1 MLVESPS
8 MAGSHPEP
16 SGLVLGAMAVAS
28 QNWPPGFRYM
38 LSSLGVCSLEI
49 RASFGIEAG
58 TCGEKDSGSHVVR
71 RMLPPVPFS
80 SVRDAGLAFGPLL
93 LNIGVHYGGS
103 PRPGGWGTWGE

>member
-16 SGLVLGAMAVAS
+16 SGLVLCA
-28 QNWPPGFRYM
+28 WPPGFRYM

-49 RASFGIEAG
+49 RESFGIEAG
-58 TCGEKDSGSHVVR
+58 TRGEKDSGSHVVR

-80 SVRDAGLAFGPLL
+80 TVRDAGLAFGPLL
-93 LNIGVHYGGS
+93 LNIGVHCGGS